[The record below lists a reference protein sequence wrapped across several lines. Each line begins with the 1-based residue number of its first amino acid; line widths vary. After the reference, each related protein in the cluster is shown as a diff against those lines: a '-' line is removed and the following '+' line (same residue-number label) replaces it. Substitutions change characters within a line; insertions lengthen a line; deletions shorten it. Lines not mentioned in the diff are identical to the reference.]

1 MLHARSCEMLSL
13 FYWPFMINEASSSK
27 PSSFTVLRQACNDLL
42 LNLVRQKQLKHEYN
56 GLVREAW
63 TTITPTMILIY
74 FQSQEE
80 EKKKFSSF

>member
-1 MLHARSCEMLSL
+1 
-13 FYWPFMINEASSSK
+13 MINKASSSK
-27 PSSFTVLRQACNDLL
+27 PSSFTVLRQARNDLL
-42 LNLVRQKQLKHEYN
+42 LNLVRQKQLKHEHN

>member
-1 MLHARSCEMLSL
+1 
-13 FYWPFMINEASSSK
+13 MINKASSSK

-42 LNLVRQKQLKHEYN
+42 LNLVHQKQLKHEYN

-80 EKKKFSSF
+80 EKKSSAPSEECRHLSIFLLH